1 MCNLVELIRV
11 TMIQNEVR
19 NYAYLDL
26 MRILGVPKPK
36 AKRLVFAWMYRATEE
51 KLQSIL
57 KEENYQH
64 D

>member
-11 TMIQNEVR
+11 TLIQNEVR

-26 MRILGVPKPK
+26 MRILQVRKLV
-36 AKRLVFAWMYRATEE
+36 AKKLVFAWMYRATEE

-57 KEENYQH
+57 RGEDNN

>member
-26 MRILGVPKPK
+26 MRILQVSKPVVK
-36 AKRLVFAWMYRATEE
+36 KLVFAWMYRAAEE
-51 KLQSIL
+51 KLQAIL
-57 KEENYQH
+57 RGEDNN

>member
-1 MCNLVELIRV
+1 MCNLVNLIRV

-26 MRILGVPKPK
+26 MRILRVRKHV
-36 AKRLVFAWMYRATEE
+36 AKKLVFAWMYRATEE

-57 KEENYQH
+57 RGEDNN